1 MHLLPHLCSET
12 TCGAT
17 PSGHWSVIFGRVSR
31 SRSGTR
37 DLSPLRAPA
46 TYCWRAPAVQP
57 SPPRWPWGT
66 YHWAFS
72 SARCS
77 SSSIAPPP
85 PLGTGERS
93 DGSVHLVLNLSSPR
107 GASVKWE
114 EQVYV
119 DLRLPFGARSSPL
132 PFYFVRGCSQ
142 VLHYLDD
149 YFLVRDSHAAC
160 ANDMHAFHDLCRD
173 LCAPLAPEKLVLP
186 TCCLQFLGVTL
197 DSSLQ
202 EMCLPLD
209 KLAQLRDC
217 LPAWWTWQKCT
228 NRVHCC

>member
-17 PSGHWSVIFGRVSR
+17 PSGPWSDFAFALGYQGPVTPTRPRNLLLARSRRSAVPATVALGVSR
-31 SRSGTR
+31 GHTTGLFR
-37 DLSPLRAPA
+37 P
-46 TYCWRAPAVQP
+46 PAVP
-57 SPPRWPWGT
+57 ALPLL
-66 YHWAFS
+66 
-72 SARCS
+72 
-77 SSSIAPPP
+77 P
-85 PLGTGERS
+85 PLGARERS
-93 DGSVHLVLNLSSPR
+93 DGSVHLVLELSSPR
-107 GASVKWE
+107 GASIKWE

-119 DLRLPFGARSSPL
+119 DLRLPFGARSSP
-132 PFYFVRGCSQ
+132 PFYFVRGCSH

-160 ANDMHAFHDLCRD
+160 AHDLHAFHDLCRD
-173 LCAPLAPEKLVLP
+173 LGAPLAPEKLVLP

-202 EMCLPLD
+202 EISLPLD
-209 KLAQLRDC
+209 KLARLRDC
-217 LPAWWTWQKCT
+217 LPAWWTRQKCT